1 MCSLYQIP
9 QLDRLMTL
17 FNLSDKLAMRMMMM
31 MIKGENTEDFPEMY
45 LFQTKKKRIIFDM
58 VFLNDIHLILL

>member
-17 FNLSDKLAMRMMMM
+17 FNLSDKVAMRMMMM
-31 MIKGENTEDFPEMY
+31 MIKGKNTKDFPEMY

>member
-1 MCSLYQIP
+1 
-9 QLDRLMTL
+9 MTL